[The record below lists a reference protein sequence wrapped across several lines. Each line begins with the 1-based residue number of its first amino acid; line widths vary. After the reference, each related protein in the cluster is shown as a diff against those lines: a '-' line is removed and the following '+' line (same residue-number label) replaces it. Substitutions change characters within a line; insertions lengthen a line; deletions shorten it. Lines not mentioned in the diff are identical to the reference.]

1 MGNFDDWATDR
12 RITLPLAQA
21 FLADPDR
28 VADAWLGD
36 YLLWTSSG
44 TSGEPGIFVQDT
56 GSLAAFDAIDGR
68 RLRGCSALSPAL
80 GAWGLGQRFTFV
92 GATGGTSLDMSA
104 CSGCAG

>member
-44 TSGEPGIFVQDT
+44 TSGERARHLRAGHRQPGRV
-56 GSLAAFDAIDGR
+56 
-68 RLRGCSALSPAL
+68 
-80 GAWGLGQRFTFV
+80 
-92 GATGGTSLDMSA
+92 
-104 CSGCAG
+104 